1 MRDLQ
6 RMLVSKFENI
16 GFVINNY
23 SASCVYK
30 GKSPSYLVRY
40 LGVVLEHCPP
50 RTRDNKLKN
59 SEEYPSSAKTFA

>member
-30 GKSPSYLVRY
+30 GKNPIVPCQIFSCRSRALSS
-40 LGVVLEHCPP
+40 
-50 RTRDNKLKN
+50 KN
-59 SEEYPSSAKTFA
+59 SR